1 MAARRGINRQQKA
14 EPIPFPSPVGGW
26 NARDALAAMPP
37 EDAVVLDNWFPGLGS
52 CRTRAGGTAYA
63 NTLGGAV
70 RTVFEFNAK
79 TTRKFLGMAGGKIW
93 DISAAGAGVSLATGF
108 ASDVWDCAQFDDAS
122 GGARMGLVNG
132 SDAPQNYDGATVSA
146 MTISGSGLTP
156 ANLNGIQIHKARS
169 YFWDD
174 RSQDFWF
181 SATNALGGVLS
192 KFPLGRLPNTGGN
205 LMAMVTWSID
215 SGNGPNDAAV
225 FVMSSGVILA
235 YLGSDPS
242 TTTDWSLV
250 GRYNLGAPISKR
262 AIKKIGADV
271 VIATKSGYVSL
282 AQIFQSGDFN
292 ESSSAISTKIRQAVI
307 DAAASFSG
315 LFGWHMQQY
324 PNGNYALIN
333 IPTSTTDFQQHVFN
347 TETKAWCRFTGQNA
361 LCWGLYNDNLYY
373 GTAAGTVI
381 KADSGMTDNGAA
393 ILCNGQPSWNDLQN
407 PSKEKRLSGLRL
419 FLSRQAATL
428 NYVVNVGFDFK
439 SLIPMINQN
448 LLDFT
453 GSTWP
458 LWESSPWD
466 TQPWGGGDLTSNQWC
481 SASGAGFF
489 VGIAVQMQLNSQR
502 VQWYATNYLEEPGGV
517 L

>member
-1 MAARRGINRQQKA
+1 MARAPNRQQKA
-14 EPIPFPSPVGGW
+14 VPIPFPSPVGGW
-26 NARDALAAMPP
+26 NARDALDAMPP

-52 CRTRAGGTAYA
+52 CRTRAGGSAYA
-63 NTLGGAV
+63 NTLGGQV
-70 RTVFEFNAK
+70 KTLFEFNAK
-79 TTRKFLGMAGGKIW
+79 TTRKFLAMAGGKIW
-93 DISAAGAGVSLATGF
+93 DISALGAGVSLATGF
-108 ASDVWDCAQFDDAS
+108 TNDVWDCAQFDDAS
-122 GGARMGLVNG
+122 GGPRMGLVNG
-132 SDAPQNYDGATVSA
+132 SDAPQQYDGTTVSA
-146 MTISGSGLTP
+146 MTISGTGLTP

-174 RSQDFWF
+174 RTQDFWF
-181 SATNALGGVLS
+181 SATNALGGSLS

-205 LMAMVTWSID
+205 LIAMVTWSID
-215 SGNGPNDAAV
+215 SGNGPQDAAV
-225 FVMSSGVILA
+225 FVMNSGVVLV
-235 YLGSDPS
+235 YSGSDPS

-381 KADSGMTDNGAA
+381 KADSGVTDNGAP
-393 ILCNGQPSWNDLQN
+393 ILCNGQPAWNYLNEQ
-407 PSKEKRLSGLRL
+407 SEKKRLSGLRL
-419 FLSRQAATL
+419 SLSRQSSTL
-428 NYVVNVGFDFK
+428 NYVVSVGFDFK
-439 SLIPMINQN
+439 SLVAMINQN
-448 LLDFT
+448 LSDTT

-458 LWESSPWD
+458 LWEGSPWD
-466 TQPWGGGDLTSNQWC
+466 TQPWGGGDLTSNSWC
-481 SASGAGFF
+481 SASGSGFL
-489 VGIAVQMQLNSQR
+489 VGIALQIQLNSQR
-502 VQWYATNYLEEPGGV
+502 VQWFSTNYLAEVGGV
-517 L
+517 I